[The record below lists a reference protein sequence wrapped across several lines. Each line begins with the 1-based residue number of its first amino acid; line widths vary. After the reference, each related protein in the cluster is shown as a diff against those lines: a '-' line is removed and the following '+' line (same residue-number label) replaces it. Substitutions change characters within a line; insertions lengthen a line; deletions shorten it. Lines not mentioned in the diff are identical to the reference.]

1 MDKEN
6 LVPIHSGDV
15 LTKEQTE
22 AVYEFAKI
30 PIEDWELLG
39 YTHDE
44 AIELSEL
51 SVVGSPIKI
60 DPEEFDR
67 IVEAFNNVGEVY
79 PISAED
85 LKKALERYKHEHN
98 V

>member
-6 LVPIHSGDV
+6 LVPIHSEDV

-22 AVYEFAKI
+22 VVYEFAKI

-51 SVVGSPIKI
+51 SVVGSPVIT
-60 DPEEFDR
+60 DQEFSK
-67 IVEAFNNVGEVY
+67 IVEALCSLPTVNA
-79 PISAED
+79 ISAEE
-85 LKKALERYKHEHN
+85 LEKALERYHN
-98 V
+98 ESN